1 MTDQPYLQLRG
12 IRKEFGAF
20 AALSNIDLDIAK
32 GEFVCFLGPSGCG
45 KTTLLRIIAGLE
57 VPTSGTISQA
67 GQDITRRP
75 PAERDYGIVFQSYA
89 LFPNLSVAA
98 NVAYGLVNRRTP
110 KAQIAERVRE
120 LVKLVGLPGSEGKF
134 PAQLSGG
141 QQQRIALARALAT
154 SPGLLLLDEPL
165 SALDALERVRE
176 LVKLVGLP
184 GSESKFPAQ
193 LSGGQQQRIALARAL
208 ATSPGLLLLDEPLS
222 ALDALERV
230 RLRQEIRALQQKLGV
245 TTIMVT
251 HDQEEALSLADRI
264 VVMNHG
270 VIEQVGSAMDIY
282 REPASPFVADFV
294 GKVNVLPGRV
304 DGSKLDVGTFSLSPP
319 QLATNTNPSKDVKV
333 YLRPEDVLA
342 RSVGGGSAG
351 FPADDPHV
359 FDAVIEKIEFLGSFC
374 HVHVNTPAFAPHK
387 LTVYLSLNFLTEQSL
402 AVNSALRLK
411 QIGRAHV

>member
-1 MTDQPYLQLRG
+1 MTQDLYLDLRG

-20 AALSNIDLDIAK
+20 VALQDIDLGITR

-57 VPTSGTISQA
+57 VQTRGEIRQA
-67 GQDITRRP
+67 GRDVSRLP

-89 LFPNLSVAA
+89 LFPNLTVAA
-98 NVAYGLVNRRTP
+98 NVGYGLVNRKMPRG
-110 KAQIAERVRE
+110 EV
-120 LVKLVGLPGSEGKF
+120 
-134 PAQLSGG
+134 
-141 QQQRIALARALAT
+141 QQRV
-154 SPGLLLLDEPL
+154 S
-165 SALDALERVRE
+165 E

-184 GSESKFPAQ
+184 GSESKYPSQ

-251 HDQEEALSLADRI
+251 HDQEEALSVADRI

-270 VIEQVGSAMDIY
+270 VIEQVGTPVDIY

-304 DGSKLDVGTFSLSPP
+304 KGGQLEAGSLRLAMDGADRDVRI
-319 QLATNTNPSKDVKV
+319 

-342 RSVGGGSAG
+342 RPIAEGDA
-351 FPADDPHV
+351 HV
-359 FDAVIEKIEFLGSFC
+359 FDACIERIDFLGSYC
-374 HVHVNTPAFAPHK
+374 HVHVNSAALAPNK
-387 LTVYLSLNFLTEQSL
+387 LTVYLSQNYLAEQSL
-402 AVNSALRLK
+402 GVGSNLRLRLLEERVK
-411 QIGRAHV
+411 VF